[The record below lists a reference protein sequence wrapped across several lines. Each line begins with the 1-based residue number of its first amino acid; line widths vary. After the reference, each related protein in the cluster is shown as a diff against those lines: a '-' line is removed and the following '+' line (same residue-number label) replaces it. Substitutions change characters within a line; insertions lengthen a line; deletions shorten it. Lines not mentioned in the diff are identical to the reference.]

1 VHPSPPAPTSGHVII
16 CGLHDVGLRVVE
28 QLHAA
33 GEQVVVIDDGADP
46 RLARIVDSL
55 SVAHIVGD
63 ASRAETLRTAGV
75 EGAAALICLESSD
88 LRNLAIALLVRELRP
103 DLRLVV
109 QLTNAAVGRAMA
121 RMPGPVTVLDAA
133 ELAAPSFVDACLQ
146 RNQRTLPIEGEQ
158 FVVAERA
165 ADRRGN
171 LRTIFGDLAP
181 IAVIPADGGP
191 IVICPGRDLVVNQ
204 DDRVTLVGSMED
216 FADLRSLSHS
226 TQRGGQSHAPVVSAI
241 ARVWRLARGFVAETE
256 SSMRLTLTVL
266 VGVAVLSVVLLRAF
280 YNATSPSSGMTFL
293 DATYFTVET
302 LTTVGFGDFYFAHQ
316 EAWLRVWAIVLMI
329 SGATLV
335 TILYAL
341 LTNLLVSRRLA
352 ASAGARQARGLRG
365 HVIMIGLG
373 SVGVRVLEGLRAAGR
388 SVVVIERDDGNRYLG
403 YAHANHVPIVH
414 GDSTLPQTLVAANLA
429 TASAVAVLT
438 SNDLAN
444 IETGLAVDDLLDE
457 RRRDVPV
464 VLRVF
469 DRQLAQ
475 TVEHSF
481 NFSNVRSTSALAAPW
496 FVGAAL
502 GLTILNTF
510 YVGDQPFLVG
520 RLTIAPSGGLVGA
533 TMLDL
538 SARTRVIA
546 INRAVDHTL
555 GETAS
560 ELEYPPRRDTRFEA
574 GDQAYLIGPYEDLL
588 QVLRRSVAGTS
599 TDGAATDG
607 AATGGAA
614 ERPAPN

>member
-1 VHPSPPAPTSGHVII
+1 VII

-33 GEQVVVIDDGADP
+33 GEQVLVIDDGTDP

-55 SVAHIVGD
+55 AVEHVIGD
-63 ASRAETLRTAGV
+63 ASRASTLRDAGL
-75 EGAAALICLESSD
+75 ESAIALICLESSD
-88 LRNLAIALLVRELRP
+88 LRNLAVALLVRELRP
-103 DLRLVV
+103 ELRLVV

-121 RMPGPVTVLDAA
+121 RTPGPVTVLDAA
-133 ELAAPSFVDACLQ
+133 HLAAPSFVDACLQ
-146 RNQRTLPIEGEQ
+146 RNQHVLPIHGEE

-181 IAVIPADGGP
+181 IAVIPAGGGP
-191 IVICPGRDLVVNQ
+191 LEVCPGRDLVVTQ
-204 DDRVTLVGSMED
+204 DDRVTLVGTVSD
-216 FADLRSLSHS
+216 FDDLRALSHETHPMTYRS
-226 TQRGGQSHAPVVSAI
+226 P
-241 ARVWRLARGFVAETE
+241 ARQGLIRALRLGRGFVAETE
-256 SSMRLTLTVL
+256 PAMRLTLTVL
-266 VGVAVLSVVLLRAF
+266 VGVALLSIALLRTF
-280 YNATSPSSGMTFL
+280 YNVNSPQTGMSFL

-352 ASAGARQARGLRG
+352 ATAGARQASGMRG

-373 SVGVRVLEGLRAAGR
+373 AVGVQVLEGLRAAGR
-388 SVVVIERDDGNRYLG
+388 EVVVIERDEGNRYLG
-403 YAHANHVPIVH
+403 YARAHHVPIVV
-414 GDSTLPQTLVAANLA
+414 GDSTLPQTLLAANLGS
-429 TASAVAVLT
+429 ASAVAVLT

-444 IETGLAVDDLLDE
+444 IETGLAVDDLLGD
-457 RRRDVPV
+457 RRDGVPV

-469 DRQLAQ
+469 DRQLAR

-510 YVGDQPFLVG
+510 YVADQPFLVG
-520 RLTIAPSGGLVGA
+520 GLTIAPSGDLVGA

-546 INRAVDHTL
+546 INRAGA
-555 GETAS
+555 GET
-560 ELEYPPRRDTRFEA
+560 LEYPPRRDTRFGA
-574 GDQAYLIGPYEDLL
+574 GDQAYLIGPYEELL
-588 QVLRRSVAGTS
+588 QVLRRAG
-599 TDGAATDG
+599 
-607 AATGGAA
+607 
-614 ERPAPN
+614 